1 MAENQRCPSMSNPNS
16 SALEIDP
23 SQPAIEYFSQE
34 EIKRRMEE
42 DRERVIP
49 SYIIAKLQHKL
60 LRESIW
66 MIPQDAGPDAE
77 FDMMFETTS
86 SFGDDDLEYM
96 HEENVKKRAL

>member
-1 MAENQRCPSMSNPNS
+1 MPNPNS
-16 SALEIDP
+16 SAPEIDP
-23 SQPAIEYFSQE
+23 SQPAKEYFSQE

-42 DRERVIP
+42 DRERVFL
-49 SYIIAKLQHKL
+49 SYITTKLQHKL

-66 MIPQDAGPDAE
+66 LIPKDAGPDAE

-96 HEENVKKRAL
+96 YEENVKKRVY

>member
-1 MAENQRCPSMSNPNS
+1 MSNPNNS
-16 SALEIDP
+16 RSLEIDP
-23 SQPAIEYFSQE
+23 AEEYFSKE

-49 SYIIAKLQHKL
+49 FHIITKLQHKL

-77 FDMMFETTS
+77 FDMMWEATS
-86 SFGDDDLEYM
+86 SLGDDDLEHI
-96 HEENVKKRAL
+96 HEENVKKRAH

>member
-1 MAENQRCPSMSNPNS
+1 MSNPNP
-16 SALEIDP
+16 SALEIDT
-23 SQPAIEYFSQE
+23 SQPAKEYFSKD

-49 SYIIAKLQHKL
+49 SYIIFKLQHKL

-66 MIPQDAGPDAE
+66 VIPQDAGPDAE

-96 HEENVKKRAL
+96 HEENVKKREH